1 MIRVVKRGK
10 ADKKG
15 KVLCTLP
22 FRSRYLEDFLIC
34 KDLSGVGNG
43 SKKYLSGSLSQVC
56 TLSVESD
63 VLTQIYKQVTVFKR
77 WIRIVYFYVHTIPPC
92 SLTVNMS
99 AKADMNPASRLKGA
113 SLEFVRCKLSIE
125 DMKRRIYRC

>member
-43 SKKYLSGSLSQVC
+43 SKKYLSG
-56 TLSVESD
+56 T
-63 VLTQIYKQVTVFKR
+63 F
-77 WIRIVYFYVHTIPPC
+77 
-92 SLTVNMS
+92 N
-99 AKADMNPASRLKGA
+99 SRLILN
-113 SLEFVRCKLSIE
+113 SNSNEN
-125 DMKRRIYRC
+125 D